1 MAECGAKLF
10 AALPNDAWKL
20 MIKET
25 LKKIIPHSV
34 LQKRRQKIAREEQ
47 KKFADKTVA
56 ETFGEIYEKN
66 LWGGREGEFYSG
78 EGSTGKYSKLYAE
91 TVKKFICEN
100 NVKTVVDLGCGDFR
114 VASEIV
120 SDEFKY
126 IGCDV
131 VPSLVAHLNKN
142 FANENARFRRVN
154 IIEDELPDGDLCLI
168 RQVLQHLS
176 NGEIKR
182 ILENCKKYKY
192 LIITE
197 HYPHPKREIVPNLD
211 IPHGPEMRLHYDSAV
226 ILDAPPFNL
235 KNIKLLLKTE
245 AEDKTEIKS
254 FAVYQ

>member
-1 MAECGAKLF
+1 
-10 AALPNDAWKL
+10 

-34 LQKRRQKIAREEQ
+34 LRKRRQKIAREEQ
-47 KKFADKTVA
+47 EKFADKTVA
-56 ETFGEIYEKN
+56 DTFDEIYKKN
-66 LWGGREGEFYSG
+66 LWGGKEGEFYSG
-78 EGSTGKYSKLYAE
+78 EGSTQKYSKLYAE
-91 TVKKFICEN
+91 TVRKFIREN
-100 NVKTVVDLGCGDFR
+100 EVKTVVDLGCGDFR

-120 SDEFKY
+120 SNEFKY

-131 VPSLVAHLNKN
+131 VSSLVAHLNEN
-142 FANENARFRRVN
+142 FANENIEFRRVN

-176 NGEIKR
+176 NREIEQ
-182 ILENCKKYKY
+182 ILKNCEKYRY

-197 HYPHPKREIVPNLD
+197 HYPNPNREIVPNLD

-226 ILDAPPFNL
+226 VLDAPPFDLDNV
-235 KNIKLLLKTE
+235 KLLLKTE

-254 FAVYQ
+254 FAIYL